1 MDKNTLNKYTTE
13 IIFSQEELNVFC
25 QIMHLE
31 HTAHDDLSQAN
42 YIGYK
47 QTLVPVIYAM
57 STSLSILNDYVFPN
71 YAPLEL
77 YREYICIRPI
87 FVGNVY
93 RMEYILKSID
103 YEGYIGTAVIRLKND
118 KGQVCVNGL
127 VKLKLINLK
136 TDNL

>member
-1 MDKNTLNKYTTE
+1 
-13 IIFSQEELNVFC
+13 
-25 QIMHLE
+25 
-31 HTAHDDLSQAN
+31 
-42 YIGYK
+42 
-47 QTLVPVIYAM
+47 M

-71 YAPLEL
+71 YEPLEL

-127 VKLKLINLK
+127 VKLKLINSK